1 MDKSPHKAQN
11 VVAMTHYQ
19 PDTGYSA
26 IAQIESY
33 WEAIRGTHL
42 IPKRSDIDPRGIEQ
56 ALENAFI
63 LERIA
68 PGIARLRIAGSHLN
82 DLMGM
87 EVRGMPLTS
96 FFTPAA
102 RPTVADLLEVVFQ
115 TPAIST
121 LRLTS
126 PASGTRPALEARMI
140 LLPLKSDLG
149 DVSRVL
155 GGFVSKGEIGP
166 APRRFDILTKE
177 VLHIVTGQPPMPAP
191 VPPPA
196 PAAKP
201 AQAHAD
207 LRKPAGV
214 AEEKRPFIG
223 QPKARKTEANKPD
236 AQGSDRK
243 KSGKP
248 RPPYLRLVKSD
259 D

>member
-1 MDKSPHKAQN
+1 MDNPPHKAQN
-11 VVAMTHYQ
+11 VIAMTSFQ

-26 IAQIESY
+26 IAQIEAY
-33 WEAIRGTHL
+33 WEAIRGTRL

-56 ALENAFI
+56 ALEYAFI

-68 PGIARLRIAGSHLN
+68 PGIARLRIAGSHLS
-82 DLMGM
+82 DFMGM

-102 RPTVADLLEVVFQ
+102 RPDVSELLEVVFQ

-121 LRLTS
+121 LRLMS

-155 GGFVSKGEIGP
+155 GGFVSKGEMGP
-166 APRRFDILTKE
+166 APRRFEILTKE
-177 VLHIVTGQPPMPAP
+177 VLHISAGRQ
-191 VPPPA
+191 PA
-196 PAAKP
+196 PATAPASKP
-201 AQAHAD
+201 TQYSPTIPERRTPVGA
-207 LRKPAGV
+207 
-214 AEEKRPFIG
+214 AEDQRTYVG
-223 QPKARKTEANKPD
+223 
-236 AQGSDRK
+236 
-243 KSGKP
+243 KSGKE

-259 D
+259 DRNLDQDPT